1 MGEMRMKKQQKI
13 TNRQQAVLDGIVE
26 YQKMHGFAPSI
37 RELCKICNLSSTS
50 SVAAHLKRLEE
61 LGYIKRKEDA
71 PRAIAVLY
79 PEVAV

>member
-1 MGEMRMKKQQKI
+1 MKKQQKI

>member
-1 MGEMRMKKQQKI
+1 MKNQKKI
-13 TNRQQAVLDGIVE
+13 TKCQQVVLDGIVE
-26 YQKMHGFAPSI
+26 YQKMYGFAPSI

-50 SVAAHLKRLEE
+50 TVAMHLKRLEDK
-61 LGYIKRKEDA
+61 GYIKRKEDA

>member
-1 MGEMRMKKQQKI
+1 MKKQQKI

-26 YQKMHGFAPSI
+26 YQKTYGFAPSI

-50 SVAAHLKRLEE
+50 TVAAHLKSLEDK
-61 LGYIKRKEDA
+61 GYIKRKEDT

>member
-1 MGEMRMKKQQKI
+1 MIKQQKI
-13 TNRQQAVLDGIVE
+13 TKRQQVVLDGIVE
-26 YQKMHGFAPSI
+26 YQKMYGFAPSI

-50 SVAAHLKRLEE
+50 TVAAHLKSLEGK
-61 LGYIKRKEDA
+61 GYIKRKEDV

>member
-1 MGEMRMKKQQKI
+1 MKKQEKI

-26 YQKMHGFAPSI
+26 YQKQYGFAPSI

-50 SVAAHLKRLEE
+50 TVAAHLKSPEDK
-61 LGYIKRKEDA
+61 GYIKRKEDA

>member
-1 MGEMRMKKQQKI
+1 MKKQQKI
-13 TNRQQAVLDGIVE
+13 TNCQQIVLDGIVE
-26 YQKMHGFAPSI
+26 YQKMYGFAPSI